1 MIGTISLATSLFFAL
16 LAAMAYG
23 YAMKVE
29 EEQDRAR
36 RWGRWSLLGACL
48 AAVVASIYLWAMI
61 LGDHFEIAYVVS
73 YSSRELPLMYKISAF
88 WAGQQGSLLLWL
100 LIHALASLYLCGRER
115 MTAAG
120 LTVYSALESL
130 LVILVLAKS
139 PFVASATAVQD
150 GVGLNP
156 LLQDPWMAVHPP
168 IIFIGYALLAV
179 PFAYAMGALLK
190 DEAKGNWLEPA
201 RRWALLAW
209 GFLGAGVFI
218 GGYWAYKVLGWGGYW
233 GWDPVENS
241 SLVPWLLAGVFVH
254 VLHVAKR
261 RPAALSVLHLSVIF
275 TFALVIYG
283 TFLTRSGI
291 LGDFSVHSFSG
302 TSIGM
307 TLAVVNAIVLI
318 GGLVLLALKAGK
330 LPQGKVYED
339 YASREFCLLLG
350 ALVLVF
356 IAAIIFI
363 GMSMPLF
370 TQLIGKPAA
379 VDTDFYVRTTM
390 PLAIAMCLVMA
401 AGSCLRYGKQAEPQG
416 KVVPAV
422 LAVLGFALAF
432 LAGVRSP
439 GLLVLA
445 AVSILLLGETL
456 ISWRSHLLRFGAVIA
471 HGGVALALFAMV
483 LSGGASQSLSQE
495 FKTGASAEIAD
506 HTVTYEGQAFAEDGT
521 MKYYCYR
528 VDGSEARAMTKL
540 HKNGE
545 DAAREPAI
553 AHTLTGDIYIAPTP
567 PKDTGRMELL
577 LKRGRM
583 EMGDIFAYRYDDV
596 TMENQ
601 PDGTML
607 VTATIAVTDGE
618 TVEHAQ
624 PTIIATRD
632 GGTSTPVPVF
642 GGQKR
647 IRLTGISGND
657 SQARLEILPSAE
669 EEAQIAVTASVSTKP
684 FIYLLWIGAIAAS
697 LGCFLAM
704 RAIHSSK

>member
-1 MIGTISLATSLFFAL
+1 MIGTISLATSLFFSL
-16 LAAMAYG
+16 LAVMAYG
-23 YAMKVE
+23 YAMQVKA
-29 EEQDRAR
+29 EQERAE
-36 RWGRWSLLGACL
+36 RWGRVSLFGSCL
-48 AAVVASIYLWAMI
+48 AAVIASIYLWVMI
-61 LGDHFEIAYVVS
+61 LGDHFEIAYVAS
-73 YSSRELPLMYKISAF
+73 YSSKELPLMYKISAF

-100 LIHALASLYLCGRER
+100 LIHALASLYLCCRQH
-115 MTAAG
+115 MKAAG
-120 LTVYSALESL
+120 LLVYALIESL

-139 PFVASATAVQD
+139 PFVASVTAVQD

-168 IIFIGYALLAV
+168 VIFIGYALLAV

-190 DEAKGNWLEPA
+190 DENQKIWLEPA
-201 RRWALLAW
+201 RRWALFAG

-241 SLVPWLLAGVFVH
+241 SLVPWLLAGAFVH
-254 VLHVAKR
+254 ILHVAKR

-318 GGLVLLALKAGK
+318 GGLALLAIKAGN
-330 LPQGKVYED
+330 LPQGKLYEAH
-339 YASREFCLLLG
+339 ASREFCLLLG

-356 IAAIIFI
+356 ISAIIFI

-379 VDTDFYVRTTM
+379 VDTDFYVRTTL
-390 PLAIAMCLVMA
+390 PLAIAMCLIM
-401 AGSCLRYGKQAEPQG
+401 
-416 KVVPAV
+416 
-422 LAVLGFALAF
+422 
-432 LAGVRSP
+432 AGVRSP

-445 AVSILLLGETL
+445 AVAILLLGATFVG
-456 ISWRSHLLRFGAVIA
+456 WHRGMLRLGAVIA

-495 FKTGASAEIAD
+495 FKPGESVTIGGYA
-506 HTVTYEGQAFAEDGT
+506 VTYEGQLFAEDGT
-521 MKYYCYR
+521 MKFYR
-528 VDGSEARAMTKL
+528 YLVDGSEVRAMTKL

-553 AHTLTGDIYIAPTP
+553 AHTLFGDIYIAPTP
-567 PKDTGRMELL
+567 PKGADRMELI

-583 EMGDIFAYRYDDV
+583 EMGDLFAYRYDDV
-596 TMENQ
+596 TMEGQ
-601 PDGTML
+601 PDGTTL
-607 VTATIAVTDGE
+607 VTASIAVTDGE
-618 TVEHAQ
+618 KVEHVQ

-632 GGTSTPVPVF
+632 GGTSSLVPVF

-657 SQARLEILPSAE
+657 SQARIELLPSAE
-669 EEAQIAVTASVSTKP
+669 EEAQAAVTASVSTKP
-684 FIYLLWIGAIAAS
+684 FIYLLWIGAVAAS
-697 LGCFLAM
+697 VGCFVAM
-704 RAIHSSK
+704 RR

>member
-61 LGDHFEIAYVVS
+61 LGDQFEIAYVAS

-190 DEAKGNWLEPA
+190 DKAKGNWLEPA

-401 AGSCLRYGKQAEPQG
+401 AGSRLRYGKQAEPQG

-495 FKTGASAEIAD
+495 FKTGASAQIAD

-601 PDGTML
+601 LDGTML

>member
-1 MIGTISLATSLFFAL
+1 
-16 LAAMAYG
+16 
-23 YAMKVE
+23 
-29 EEQDRAR
+29 
-36 RWGRWSLLGACL
+36 
-48 AAVVASIYLWAMI
+48 
-61 LGDHFEIAYVVS
+61 
-73 YSSRELPLMYKISAF
+73 
-88 WAGQQGSLLLWL
+88 
-100 LIHALASLYLCGRER
+100 
-115 MTAAG
+115 
-120 LTVYSALESL
+120 
-130 LVILVLAKS
+130 
-139 PFVASATAVQD
+139 
-150 GVGLNP
+150 
-156 LLQDPWMAVHPP
+156 
-168 IIFIGYALLAV
+168 
-179 PFAYAMGALLK
+179 MGALLK
-190 DEAKGNWLEPA
+190 DEAKGNWLESA

-241 SLVPWLLAGVFVH
+241 SLVPWLLAGAFVH

-401 AGSCLRYGKQAEPQG
+401 VGSCLRYGKPAEPQG

-704 RAIHSSK
+704 RAMHSSK

>member
-36 RWGRWSLLGACL
+36 RWGRWSLLSACL

-61 LGDHFEIAYVVS
+61 LGDHFEIAYVAS

-190 DEAKGNWLEPA
+190 DEAKGNWLESA

-241 SLVPWLLAGVFVH
+241 SLVPWLLAGAFVH

-401 AGSCLRYGKQAEPQG
+401 AGSRLRYGKQAEPLH
-416 KVVPAV
+416 KTVPVAFV
-422 LAVLGFALAF
+422 VLGLVLAF

-445 AVSILLLGETL
+445 AVSILLLVETL
-456 ISWRSHLLRFGAVIA
+456 ISWRSHLLRFGAMVA

-495 FKTGASAEIAD
+495 FSPGASVEIAG
-506 HTVTYEGQAFAEDGT
+506 HTVTYEGQNFAEDGT

-684 FIYLLWIGAIAAS
+684 LIYLLWIGAVAAS

>member
-1 MIGTISLATSLFFAL
+1 MIGTISLATSLFFSL

-23 YAMKVE
+23 YAMKVK
-29 EEQDRAR
+29 EEQERAE
-36 RWGRWSLLGACL
+36 RWGRVSLFGSCL
-48 AAVVASIYLWAMI
+48 AAVIASIYLWVMI
-61 LGDHFEIAYVVS
+61 LGDHFEIAYVAS
-73 YSSRELPLMYKISAF
+73 YSSKELPLMYKISAF

-100 LIHALASLYLCGRER
+100 LIHALVSLYLCCRQH
-115 MTAAG
+115 MKAAG
-120 LTVYSALESL
+120 LLVYALIESL

-139 PFVASATAVQD
+139 PFVASVTAVQD

-168 IIFIGYALLAV
+168 VIFIGYALLAV

-190 DEAKGNWLEPA
+190 DEDQKSWLEPA
-201 RRWALLAW
+201 RRWALFAW
-209 GFLGAGVFI
+209 GFVGAGVFI

-241 SLVPWLLAGVFVH
+241 SLVPWLLAGAFVH
-254 VLHVAKR
+254 ILHVAKR

-318 GGLVLLALKAGK
+318 GGLALLAVKAGN
-330 LPQGKVYED
+330 LPQGKLYEAH
-339 YASREFCLLLG
+339 ASREFCLLLG

-356 IAAIIFI
+356 ISAIIFI

-379 VDTDFYVRTTM
+379 VDTDFYVRTTL
-390 PLAIAMCLVMA
+390 PLAIAMCLIMA
-401 AGSCLRYGKQAEPQG
+401 AAGCLHYGRQAE
-416 KVVPAV
+416 K
-422 LAVLGFALAF
+422 LGLGLALAF
-432 LAGVRSP
+432 VAGVRSP

-445 AVSILLLGETL
+445 AVAILL
-456 ISWRSHLLRFGAVIA
+456 FGATFVGWHRGMLRLGAVVA

-495 FKTGASAEIAD
+495 FKPGDSVTIGGYA
-506 HTVTYEGQAFAEDGT
+506 VTYEGQLFVEDGT
-521 MKYYCYR
+521 MKFYR
-528 VDGSEARAMTKL
+528 YLVDGSEVRAMTKL

-553 AHTLTGDIYIAPTP
+553 AHTLFGDIYIAPTP
-567 PKDTGRMELL
+567 PKGADRMELI

-583 EMGDIFAYRYDDV
+583 EMGDLFAYRYDDV
-596 TMENQ
+596 TMEGQ
-601 PDGTML
+601 PDGTTL
-607 VTATIAVTDGE
+607 VTASIAVTDGE
-618 TVEHAQ
+618 KVEHVQ

-632 GGTSTPVPVF
+632 GGTSSPIPVF

-657 SQARLEILPSAE
+657 SQARIELLPSAE
-669 EEAQIAVTASVSTKP
+669 EEAQAAVTASVSTKP
-684 FIYLLWIGAIAAS
+684 FIYLLWIGAVAAS
-697 LGCFLAM
+697 VGCFVAM
-704 RAIHSSK
+704 RR

>member
-61 LGDHFEIAYVVS
+61 LGDHFEIAYVAS

-156 LLQDPWMAVHPP
+156 LLQDPWMAVPPP

-241 SLVPWLLAGVFVH
+241 SLVPWLLACALLHLLAMARTRPGVLPVTH
-254 VLHVAKR
+254 L
-261 RPAALSVLHLSVIF
+261 AALFTYAFVL
-275 TFALVIYG
+275 YG

-291 LGDFSVHSFSG
+291 LGDFSVHSFAG
-302 TSIGM
+302 TSIGL
-307 TLAVVNAIVLI
+307 TLAVVNGIVVLAGLALLFVRADSLPQTPMYDSHASRPFFVLLGMLLLVFVAAIVF
-318 GGLVLLALKAGK
+318 V
-330 LPQGKVYED
+330 
-339 YASREFCLLLG
+339 
-350 ALVLVF
+350 
-356 IAAIIFI
+356 
-363 GMSMPLF
+363 GMSMPLL
-370 TQLIGKPAA
+370 TQLMGKPAA
-379 VDTDFYVRTTM
+379 VDTSFYTKTTA
-390 PLAIAMCLVMA
+390 PLAAI
-401 AGSCLRYGKQAEPQG
+401 
-416 KVVPAV
+416 
-422 LAVLGFALAF
+422 
-432 LAGVRSP
+432 
-439 GLLVLA
+439 LA
-445 AVSILLLGETL
+445 ALMLYAFAKRWIQHRGAWLAHIGTLLALLAIVTSASGTSETATLAPGETQT
-456 ISWRSHLLRFGAVIA
+456 IA
-471 HGGVALALFAMV
+471 GH
-483 LSGGASQSLSQE
+483 E
-495 FKTGASAEIAD
+495 
-506 HTVTYEGQAFAEDGT
+506 VTFEGQQFEMDGSSKAYVYT
-521 MKYYCYR
+521 
-528 VDGSEARAMTKL
+528 VDGNRAAAMTKL
-540 HKNGE
+540 KPSGE

-553 AHTLTGDIYIAPTP
+553 LRGLMGDLYLAPTP
-567 PKDTGRMELL
+567 PEDEREEIL
-577 LKRGRM
+577 LKRGKM
-583 EMGDIFAYRYDDV
+583 QMDDVFAYRYEDV
-596 TMENQ
+596 TME
-601 PDGTML
+601 PEGDHL
-607 VTATIAVTDGE
+607 RVTADVAITDGE
-618 TVEHAQ
+618 TVEHAA
-624 PTIIATRD
+624 PVILATDTGGKSEPVSVMD
-632 GGTSTPVPVF
+632 GK
-642 GGQKR
+642 KR
-647 IRLTGISGND
+647 LRLTGVSGD
-657 SQARLEILPSAE
+657 QGAIRLELLPSIE
-669 EEAQIAVTASVSTKP
+669 ELESQPVRLQFSTKP
-684 FIYLLWIGAIAAS
+684 WIWVLFVGAGLVVI
-697 LGCFLAM
+697 GGFVAM
-704 RAIHSSK
+704 KEE

>member
-1 MIGTISLATSLFFAL
+1 MIGTIFLAISLVFAL
-16 LAAMAYG
+16 LAAMIYG
-23 YAMKVE
+23 CAGKALEAQAVH
-29 EEQDRAR
+29 
-36 RWGRWSLLGACL
+36 WGRLALAGACL
-48 AAVVASIYLWAMI
+48 GAVLAALDLFYLI
-61 LGDHFEIAYVVS
+61 LGDHFEIAYVAS
-73 YSSRELPLMYKISAF
+73 YSSRDLETLYKVSAF

-100 LIHALASLYLCGRER
+100 LIHALASLYLCRREN
-115 MTAAG
+115 MTAEG
-120 LTVYSALESL
+120 LTVYSVLEGL

-139 PFVASATAVQD
+139 PFEPSAASVQD

-179 PFAYAMGALLK
+179 PFAYAMGALIRGGARQ
-190 DEAKGNWLEPA
+190 DWLEPA

-241 SLVPWLLAGVFVH
+241 SLVPWLLAGAFVH

-261 RPAALSVLHLSVIF
+261 RPAALSVLHLSIIF

-307 TLAVVNAIVLI
+307 TLLLVNAAVLV
-318 GGLVLLALKAGK
+318 GGLVLLALKAGR
-330 LPQGKVYED
+330 LPQGKLYEA

-350 ALVLVF
+350 ALLLVF

-379 VDTDFYVRTTM
+379 VDTDFYVRTTL

-401 AGSCLRYGKQAEPQG
+401 AAGFFGYGNRTEKMD
-416 KVVPAV
+416 KVLPAAM
-422 LAVLGFALAF
+422 LVLGLVLAF
-432 LAGVRSP
+432 LAGVRAP
-439 GLLVLA
+439 GLLALA
-445 AVSILLLGETL
+445 AVSLFLFVASLV
-456 ISWRSHLLRFGAVIA
+456 SWHRGRLRAGATVA

-483 LSGGASQSLSQE
+483 LSGGASQSLSRE
-495 FKTGASAEIAD
+495 FSPGDSVAISG
-506 HTVTYEGQAFAEDGT
+506 HTVTYEGQTFADDGT
-521 MKYYCYR
+521 MKYYRYH
-528 VDGSEARAMTKL
+528 VDGSEVRAMTKL

-553 AHTLTGDIYIAPTP
+553 AHTLTGDVYIAPTP
-567 PKDTGRMELL
+567 PKDTGRMELI
-577 LKRGRM
+577 LKRGRI

-596 TMENQ
+596 TMESQ
-601 PDGTML
+601 PDGTTL
-607 VTATIAVTDGE
+607 VTASIAVTDGA

-632 GGTSTPVPVF
+632 GGTSEPIPVF

-657 SQARLEILPSAE
+657 SQARLEILPSVE
-669 EEAQIAVTASVSTKP
+669 EEGQVAVMASVSTKP

-697 LGCFLAM
+697 LGCFAAM
-704 RAIHSSK
+704 RR

>member
-61 LGDHFEIAYVVS
+61 LGDHFEIAYVAS

-201 RRWALLAW
+201 RRWVLLAW

-241 SLVPWLLAGVFVH
+241 SLVPWLLAGAFVH

-684 FIYLLWIGAIAAS
+684 FIYLLWIGAVAAS

-704 RAIHSSK
+704 RAMHSSK